1 MLWRKGVVMVA
12 GMAGIMEE
20 ARWGIPVERR
30 QADMVERRVKAKVD
44 RMHLTG
50 LNGLKKGETPD

>member
-1 MLWRKGVVMVA
+1 MVA

-20 ARWGIPVERR
+20 ARWGIPVDRR

-44 RMHLTG
+44 RMQLTG
-50 LNGLKKGETPD
+50 LNGLKRGETPD